1 MNVMRRLMAIV
12 ALVLGSVMLV
22 APAQAYPDPA
32 DPTITIDPHAC
43 AGNPVPYFAE
53 ASISGDWTVTYK
65 GITETDSGTTRIEGT
80 FPSVKSDAGV
90 SNVFTATVVNADNT
104 LTASTNVVLPSCD
117 GTTPVDNGGDN
128 DNSALPGTGSDLS
141 PWWLVAAAGAIIA
154 GAGILVRRRQH

>member
-12 ALVLGSVMLV
+12 ALALASVMLA

-43 AGNPVPYFAE
+43 AGKPVPYFAE
-53 ASISGDWTVTYK
+53 ASISGDWTATYK
-65 GITETDSGTTRIEGT
+65 GITETGSGTRIEGT
-80 FPSVKSDAGV
+80 FPSEKSDAGV

-117 GTTPVDNGGDN
+117 GTTTPVDNDT
-128 DNSALPGTGSDLS
+128 SALPGTGSDLS
-141 PWWLVAAAGAIIA
+141 PWWLVAAAGAVVA
-154 GAGILVRRRQH
+154 GVGILLRRRQH

>member
-43 AGNPVPYFAE
+43 AGDPVPYFAE
-53 ASISGDWTVTYK
+53 ASISGEWTATYK
-65 GITETDSGTTRIEGT
+65 GITETGSGTRIEGT
-80 FPSVKSDAGV
+80 FPSEKSDAGV
-90 SNVFTATVVNADNT
+90 SNVFTATVVGADDT
-104 LTASTNVVLPSCD
+104 LTASTNVVLPACD
-117 GTTPVDNGGDN
+117 GTTPVDG

-141 PWWLVAAAGAIIA
+141 PWWLVAAAGAVIV
-154 GAGILVRRRQH
+154 GAGILIRRRQH